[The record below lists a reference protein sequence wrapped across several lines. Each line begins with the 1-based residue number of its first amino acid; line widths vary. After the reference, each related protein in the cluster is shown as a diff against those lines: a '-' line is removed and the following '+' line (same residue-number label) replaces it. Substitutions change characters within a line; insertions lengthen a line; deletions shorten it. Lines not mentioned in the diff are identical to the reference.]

1 MKRDTWTPRPS
12 PIAWTVGWRVSVW
25 CVAFGVLSGHPAQAG
40 STGVHDPKLEQSVVQ
55 YVGGGG
61 ALLSGPLGIAVDT
74 AGREIVVANT
84 GGRRIEFYD
93 FRARSR
99 GAVAH
104 AVPDE
109 SGRLVDGQPRSLVVA
124 PHGDIYLSDLS
135 VPYVDLLDFRGRS
148 LGRIALPSPDDRL
161 ETGGAGALALAADG
175 RLFVASRAR
184 AGRIYVFD
192 ADGRLISAWG
202 EKGAHPGQLSA
213 ITSLAVAGD
222 SEVFVACVDTEL
234 GVQVF
239 DAAGHYRRGFG
250 IHDIGM
256 GKFSQPT
263 GVTVSSDGRIW
274 VVDSVRA
281 NLQVFDRAGTYE
293 GAVDGGSDPAP
304 WLYPSALASDG
315 RGLMA
320 MSEAGGNRLR
330 LLWLKAPVTS
340 RETEDQGK

>member
-12 PIAWTVGWRVSVW
+12 PAAWTVGWRVCVW

-40 STGVHDPKLEQSVVQ
+40 STAVDDPTLKASIVQ
-55 YVGGGG
+55 YVGSGG

-93 FRARSR
+93 LRGRSR

-109 SGRLVDGQPRSLVVA
+109 NGKLVAGQPRSIVVA
-124 PHGDIYLSDLS
+124 PRGDMYVSDLS
-135 VPYVDLLDFRGRS
+135 VPYVDHLDFRGRS

-161 ETGGAGALALAADG
+161 EMGGAGALALAADG

-192 ADGRLISAWG
+192 ADGRPLGAWG
-202 EKGAHPGQLSA
+202 DQGAKPGQLSA
-213 ITSLAVAGD
+213 ITSLAVLGD
-222 SEVFVACVDTEL
+222 SEVVVTCMQTEL

-250 IHDIGM
+250 VHDIGM
-256 GKFSQPT
+256 GRFSQPT
-263 GVTVSSDGRIW
+263 GVVVSSDGRIW

-281 NLQVFDRAGTYE
+281 NLQVFDRTGTYE
-293 GAVDGGSDPAP
+293 GAVEGGNDPAP

-315 RGLMA
+315 RSLMA

-330 LLWLKAPVTS
+330 LLWLEQPVTTH
-340 RETEDQGK
+340 EAKDFGK

>member
-1 MKRDTWTPRPS
+1 MKRDTWTPRPL
-12 PIAWTVGWRVSVW
+12 PVAGTVGWRAGLW
-25 CVAFGVLSGHPAQAG
+25 CVAFGVLTGHPAQAG
-40 STGVHDPKLEQSVVQ
+40 STAVHDPTLETSVVQ

-93 FRARSR
+93 LRGRSH

-109 SGRLVDGQPRSLVVA
+109 NGRMVDGQPRSLVVA
-124 PHGDIYLSDLS
+124 AHGDIYLSDLS
-135 VPYVDLLDFRGRS
+135 VPYVDHLDFRGRS

-161 ETGGAGALALAADG
+161 EMGGAGALALAADG

-192 ADGRLISAWG
+192 AGGRLIGAWG
-202 EKGAHPGQLSA
+202 EKGARPGQLSA
-213 ITSLAVAGD
+213 ITGLAVVSD
-222 SEVFVACVDTEL
+222 SEVVVVCVDTDL

-239 DAAGHYRRGFG
+239 DTAGHYRRGFG
-250 IHDIGM
+250 VHDIGM
-256 GKFSQPT
+256 GRFSQPT

-293 GAVDGGSDPAP
+293 GAVDGANDPAP

-315 RGLMA
+315 RELMA

-330 LLWLKAPVTS
+330 LLWLQQPVTTHEARDS
-340 RETEDQGK
+340 GK

>member
-1 MKRDTWTPRPS
+1 MKRDTWTPRPM
-12 PIAWTVGWRVSVW
+12 PVAKTVGWRACVW
-25 CVAFGVLSGHPAQAG
+25 CVAFGVLTGHPAQAG
-40 STGVHDPKLEQSVVQ
+40 STAVHDPALETSVVQ
-55 YVGGGG
+55 YVGSGG

-74 AGREIVVANT
+74 SGREIVVANT

-93 FRARSR
+93 FLGRSR

-109 SGRLVDGQPRSLVVA
+109 NGRMVDGQPRSLVVA
-124 PHGDIYLSDLS
+124 PHGDIYVSDLS
-135 VPYVDLLDFRGRS
+135 VPYVDHLDFRGRS
-148 LGRIALPSPDDRL
+148 VGRIALPSPDDRL
-161 ETGGAGALALAADG
+161 EMGGAGALALATDG

-192 ADGRLISAWG
+192 ADGRLIRAWG
-202 EKGAHPGQLSA
+202 EHGVRPGQLSA
-213 ITSLAVAGD
+213 ISSLAVVGD
-222 SEVFVACVDTEL
+222 SEVVVVCVDTEL

-250 IHDIGM
+250 VHDIGM
-256 GKFSQPT
+256 GRFSEPT
-263 GVTVSSDGRIW
+263 GVAVSRDGRIW

-281 NLQVFDRAGTYE
+281 NLQVFDRMGTYE
-293 GAVDGGSDPAP
+293 GSVDGTNDPAP

-330 LLWLKAPVTS
+330 LLWVQQPFTPH
-340 RETEDQGK
+340 ETRDSGK